1 MRRPL
6 SRSKY
11 SRAEASRLLYAAA
24 RFFAGALFLCWM
36 AAPAGAH
43 GFGQRYELPLPLTFY
58 LWGAAATVAFSFVVV
73 GLFVRRSRRLDT
85 GARFDLLAHP
95 MGRLLAHLALPLKL
109 IVLVLFLATLYAGLF
124 GNQDPYRNLAPT
136 LVWII
141 GWVGLAYVSA
151 LFGDVWAVVNPW
163 RTLFDAAERL
173 WRQITGRPLA
183 LDRPYPR
190 ALGVWPAVALLL
202 AFSWTELVYPTP
214 AVPFHIAC
222 FALAYSAVTW
232 TGMHLFGR
240 DAWLRHGEVFG
251 VVFSMIARL
260 APTEIKIG
268 DRASGRPASW
278 TLRPF
283 GAGLVGE
290 AASPSMTAFVLLLL
304 STVLYDGLLTT
315 PEWTAF
321 EHALLAPLAGLG
333 EAGAMLARSLSLI
346 AFWLLFL
353 GAYRIAC
360 GLMSWAVAGRRSSA
374 EIAHDFVFTLIPI
387 AIGYHVAHYLLFL
400 LVQGQYIVPLIS
412 DPFGSGWNLFGT
424 AGYRPDIALVGARFA
439 WYTAV
444 GAVLLGHIVAVYL
457 AHLRAMRVFDAR
469 AAVLRSQ
476 VPLTALMMVYTFV
489 SLSILA
495 EPIVQQ
501 REAALPSA
509 TPTIEIAIPADAVLP
524 APGSGR
530 LDPVGPGKRARQKL
544 TYRVL
549 GSAFHDGT
557 RTTGVDILYSYMFAF
572 RWGVRT
578 EAGTDYDPAVDAA
591 TAAMRRYI
599 TGLRAVGIDVS
610 RSFRVGD
617 VNFVREVLSIEVYST
632 VALGD
637 PDRDATVL
645 PPWSTLPWHAVV
657 LMEEAVVGGWAAFSQ
672 VEAARRGVPW
682 LDLVRSDELKQK
694 LALLVAEFERTGYRP
709 EQLESLVTADEAR
722 RRWAALNAFYKN
734 QGHFLVTNG
743 PYRLK
748 QWSGDRATLEA
759 FRDLS
764 YPLGVGSYD
773 AYAIPRRAF
782 ITEVVEKNGRFR
794 ISADIEVVRK
804 FQRSYAIDRRPL
816 PTIPPV
822 ERVRAA
828 PECRYTVLDEQ
839 GRVVTAG
846 VVRPGDDAAFDVNLE
861 AKLSPGRYTMLA
873 MITVNENAMN
883 AEIRRIPVFV
893 PDR

>member
-1 MRRPL
+1 L
-6 SRSKY
+6 SRSK
-11 SRAEASRLLYAAA
+11 SFRVRAVARLPRTPLACCAAA
-24 RFFAGALFLCWM
+24 LFVCLT
-36 AAPAGAH
+36 AVSASAH

-73 GLFVRRSRRLDT
+73 GLFVRRPRRLDT
-85 GARFDLLAHP
+85 GARVDLLAHP
-95 MGRLLAHLALPLKL
+95 MGRLLARLALPLKL

-124 GNQDPYRNLAPT
+124 GNKDPYRNLAPT

-151 LFGDVWAVVNPW
+151 LIGDVWAVVNPW
-163 RTLFDAAERL
+163 RALFDAAERL
-173 WRQITGRPLA
+173 RRQATGRPLSLGWA
-183 LDRPYPR
+183 YPR

-222 FALAYSAVTW
+222 FALAYSVLTW
-232 TGMHLFGR
+232 LGMFVFGR
-240 DAWLRHGEVFG
+240 DAWLHHGEVFG
-251 VVFSMIARL
+251 VVFSTLARL

-315 PEWTAF
+315 PEWGAF
-321 EHALLAPLAGLG
+321 EHALLAPFAGLG
-333 EAGAMLARSLSLI
+333 EAGAMGARSLSLV

-353 GAYRIAC
+353 GAYRAAC

-374 EIAHDFVFTLIPI
+374 EIAYDFVFTLIPI

-400 LVQGQYIVPLIS
+400 LMQGQYIVPLIS
-412 DPFGSGWNLFGT
+412 DPFGWGWNLFGT

-476 VPLTALMMVYTFV
+476 LPLTALMVIYTFV

-509 TPTIEIAIPADAVLP
+509 TPTVEIAVPADAVLP
-524 APGSGR
+524 LPGSGR
-530 LDPVGPGKRARQKL
+530 LDPVGAGKQTRQKL
-544 TYRVL
+544 TYRLL

-557 RTTGVDILYSYMFAF
+557 RTTGVDLLYSYMFAF

-578 EAGTDYDPAVDAA
+578 QAGTHYDPAVDAA
-591 TAAMRRYI
+591 TAPMRRYI
-599 TGLRAVGIDVS
+599 TGLRAVGVDAVS

-645 PPWSTLPWHAVV
+645 PAWSTLPWHAVV
-657 LMEEAVVGGWAAFSQ
+657 MMEEAVLRGWAAFSQ

-694 LALLVAEFERTGYRP
+694 LVSLVAEFERTGYRP

-722 RRWAALNAFYKN
+722 RRWAALTAFYKN

>member
-1 MRRPL
+1 M
-6 SRSKY
+6 SRSK
-11 SRAEASRLLYAAA
+11 SVRVRAVARLLRTSLACCAAA
-24 RFFAGALFLCWM
+24 LFVCLT
-36 AAPAGAH
+36 AVYASAH
-43 GFGQRYELPLPLTFY
+43 GFGQRYELPLPLSFY
-58 LWGAAATVAFSFVVV
+58 LVGAAAVVVISFVVV
-73 GLFVRRSRRLDT
+73 GLFVQQAPMPSA
-85 GARFDLLAHP
+85 GARIDLLAHP
-95 MGRLLAHLALPLKL
+95 FGRLFARLALPFKL
-109 IVLVLFLATLYAGLF
+109 IALVLFLVTIYAGFF
-124 GNQDPYRNLAPT
+124 GNQDPYRNIAPT
-136 LVWII
+136 VVWII

-151 LFGDVWAVVNPW
+151 FLGDVWAVMNPW
-163 RTLFDAAERL
+163 RTVFDAAERL
-173 WRQITGRPLA
+173 YRQGTGRRFSLNWPYPLA
-183 LDRPYPR
+183 L
-190 ALGVWPAVALLL
+190 AAWPAVVLLL
-202 AFSWTELVYPTP
+202 AFSWTELVYPNP
-214 AVPFHIAC
+214 AVPLHVAAL
-222 FALAYSAVTW
+222 ALAYSVLTW
-232 TGMHLFGR
+232 SGMLLFGR
-240 DAWLRHGEVFG
+240 DAWLRHGEVFS
-251 VVFSMIARL
+251 VVFNTFARL
-260 APTEIKIG
+260 APTEVVVS
-268 DRASGRPASW
+268 DPASGRGAKW
-278 TLRPF
+278 TLRPYA
-283 GAGLVGE
+283 AGLVSE
-290 AASPSMTAFVLLLL
+290 AASASMAAFALLLL
-304 STVLYDGLLTT
+304 STVLYDGLLGT
-315 PEWTAF
+315 PEWMAF
-321 EHALLAPLAGLG
+321 ERALTAPFAGTGEWVALAV
-333 EAGAMLARSLSLI
+333 RSVCLV
-346 AFWLLFL
+346 AFWLLFFS
-353 GAYRIAC
+353 AYRAVSA
-360 GLMSWAVAGRRSSA
+360 LMSRVTGSIRSPQ
-374 EIAHDFVFTLIPI
+374 EIARNFAFTLIPI
-387 AIGYHVAHYLLFL
+387 AIGYHIAHYFLFL

-412 DPFGSGWNLFGT
+412 DPFGYGWNVFGT
-424 AGYRPDIALVGARFA
+424 AGYRPDISVVGARFA
-439 WYTAV
+439 WYLAV
-444 GAVLLGHIVAVYL
+444 GAVVLGHIVAVYV
-457 AHLRAMRVFDAR
+457 AHVRAMQVFDTR
-469 AAVLRSQ
+469 LAVLRSQ
-476 VPLTALMMVYTFV
+476 LPLTALMVVYTFV

-509 TPTIEIAIPADAVLP
+509 TPTVEIAIPPDAVLP

-530 LDPVGPGKRARQKL
+530 LDPIGPGKQARQKL

-557 RTTGVDILYSYMFAF
+557 RTTAVDLLYSYMFAF

-578 EAGTDYDPAVDAA
+578 ETGTHYDPAVDAA
-591 TAAMRRYI
+591 TAPMRRYI
-599 TGLRAVGIDVS
+599 TGLRVVGLDTVS

-657 LMEEAVVGGWAAFSQ
+657 MMEEAVLRGWAVFSQ

-682 LDLVRSDELKQK
+682 LDLVRSDDLKQK

-804 FQRSYAIDRRPL
+804 FQRSYAIDRQPL

-861 AKLSPGRYTMLA
+861 AKLSPGRYTMFA
-873 MITVNENAMN
+873 MIVVNENAMN